1 MTLAAHL
8 DLDGAWGQLP
18 AAFARV
24 DATAWGPKLRYWAR
38 GADLDRFYE
47 EVIRPLPP
55 LVVYGSGDFHHLA
68 AKLALR
74 FGGPLTIVSFDNHP
88 DWDVR
93 PPPWSCGCWV
103 NRALE
108 QANVEQ
114 VHVWGCGNFELAF
127 PSRVFRNRRRLREGR
142 LYVHGWAERYTP
154 AVCRRFDC
162 VSRENWQER
171 FEAFASSLR
180 RRRVYVTVDM
190 DCLNDGEA
198 VTNWEQ
204 GLFAGVDLAWAIGI
218 LKSAGELVG
227 ADVCGAASEGVYER
241 PLQRFAAWWDHPKLK
256 LAAAEEARRVNRSA
270 LEMICAPLGLGT
282 AFGP

>member
-1 MTLAAHL
+1 MLAAHL
-8 DLDGAWGQLP
+8 DLDDAWGELP

-24 DATAWGPKLRYWAR
+24 EATAWGPKLRYWAR

-47 EVIRPLPP
+47 QVLRPLPP

-74 FGGPLTIVSFDNHP
+74 FEGPLTIVSFDNHP

-93 PPPWSCGCWV
+93 PPAWSCGCWV

-127 PSRVFRNRRRLREGR
+127 PSRVFRNRKGLKEGR
-142 LYVHGWAERYTP
+142 LHVYGWAERHSP
-154 AVCRRFDC
+154 AACQRFGC
-162 VSRENWQER
+162 VSRENWRQA
-171 FEAFASSLR
+171 FESFAQSLGG
-180 RRRVYVTVDM
+180 RRVYVTVDM
-190 DCLNDGEA
+190 DCLKDGEA

-204 GLFAGVDLAWAIGI
+204 GLFEAVDIAWAIER
-218 LKSAGELVG
+218 LKAAAELVG

-241 PLQRFAAWWDHPKLK
+241 GFQRFAARWDHPKLT
-256 LAAAEEARRVNRSA
+256 LPPMEEARRVNRVA
-270 LEMICAPLGLGT
+270 LDALCATLL
-282 AFGP
+282 